1 MNPEWHLRIAGA
13 LQIALAILHVFFP
26 RRFNWKE
33 ELGRLS
39 LLNRQIFL
47 VHTIYIALVL
57 MLIGAL
63 SLIAPRALL
72 DPTPLARF
80 VLAGFTLFWGLR
92 LVFQWVVYDRS
103 LWRGNRFNT
112 LMHWLFTALWMY
124 LSFVYA
130 LAWAAVNGPR

>member
-13 LQIALAILHVFFP
+13 LQIALAFLHFSFP

-39 LLNRQIFL
+39 LLNRRIFL
-47 VHTIYIALVL
+47 VHNFYITLVV
-57 MLIGAL
+57 MMIGAL

-72 DPTPLARF
+72 DPTPLARY

-92 LVFQWVVYDRS
+92 LAFQWAVYDRA

-112 LMHWLFTALWMY
+112 IMHWLFTALWLY

-130 LAWAAVNGPR
+130 LAWAAVGGPG